1 MEGLELLSPNRCYI
15 EFGAGKGKLSH
26 WIHIALKAAENV
38 HFLLVERSSTRFKVW
53 YPLHEA
59 IFSSNT
65 EQILFFLLE
74 SEVKIEFDVF
84 LR

>member
-1 MEGLELLSPNRCYI
+1 MEVLELLSPNRCYI

-53 YPLHEA
+53 CPLHET
-59 IFSSNT
+59 ILSSNT
-65 EQILFFLLE
+65 EKFCSFCSKVRLHLNLMCF
-74 SEVKIEFDVF
+74 
-84 LR
+84 